1 MLEKKIN
8 EDIVAAMKAKDKQL
22 STILRM
28 TKASMQNEMI
38 NLKRELTD
46 EEVITIIGKQIKALK
61 ESIAEFTKG
70 NRSDLVERS
79 EQELKILEVY
89 MPEAISDEE
98 AIKLL
103 DEVIETVKPSGMKDM
118 GLVMKE
124 ITPKVKG
131 RYDMSKLSMLVKEK
145 LN

>member
-28 TKASMQNEMI
+28 TKASMQNEAI